1 MAVSSTGRCYICSAE
16 LGKTAMKNHILKTH
30 GGEFSGQE
38 CMLLKIEGAYDKDYW
53 LFLDLPME
61 SDLSDLDHF
70 LRKIWLEC
78 CGHLSAFRY
87 PGRSWTREV
96 SMDLNMRSFVPGEK
110 VLHEY
115 DFGTTTES
123 LVTAVGVI
131 LRKTQRSA
139 VRLLARN
146 KPPVFECALCGA
158 VAEYI
163 CPLCMYGP
171 ASAFYCEK
179 CDEKHE
185 HYDVLLPVVNSPR
198 MGQCGYEGERDI
210 YY

>member
-1 MAVSSTGRCYICSAE
+1 MAVSSTGRCYICKTE
-16 LGKTAMKNHILKTH
+16 LNKTAMKNHIVKTH

-53 LFLDLPME
+53 LYLDLPME

-70 LRKIWLEC
+70 LRRIWLEC

-87 PGRSWTREV
+87 PGRSGSREV
-96 SMDLNMRSFVPGEK
+96 SMGINMRSFAPGEK

-123 LVTAVGVI
+123 LVTVVGSI
-131 LRKTQRSA
+131 LRKPQRSV

-146 KPPVFECALCGA
+146 IAPVFECALCGA
-158 VAEYI
+158 VAEHI
-163 CPLCMYGP
+163 CTQCMYS
-171 ASAFYCEK
+171 SANPFYCEE
-179 CDEKHE
+179 CAEKHD
-185 HYDVLLPVVNSPR
+185 HNDMFLPVVNSPR
-198 MGQCGYEGERDI
+198 MGQCGYEGEQDL
-210 YY
+210 Y